1 MHIRIVFFIFLSN
14 LFLIFPDEGDVLN
27 ILSKMTVEEKAW
39 QVMMIN
45 ISNTKD
51 VHSYIKK
58 EFSKGFPGAI
68 LLFKQNLPSSPKEF
82 FEYTSKMK
90 NAFKMV
96 ANENKLHSSH
106 PLIALDNEGG
116 RVFRTSSLTT
126 FLPPPRM
133 IASKISPDQAE
144 KLFNLIA
151 KQMKMM
157 GLDFNL
163 APIAECATNINE
175 VFLGDRTFSYSE
187 KETVDFSN
195 AFVKGMNEAGI
206 LCSLK
211 HFPGNGALDP
221 HGDVAT
227 LSCTSEE
234 FENEYVSS
242 FKKIIDKKHKAL
254 SLLLSH
260 VVFTVI
266 DDRPFCLSNK
276 GIKEIIRKK
285 MGFSS
290 LILTDDIAMGALKK
304 HYSSSDNALLAL
316 EAGVDMIMC
325 SERNVFPIIDAI
337 IKKAKKD
344 KDFAIRLDEAV
355 KNVLSAKSAIF
366 EIDKSSGTKEAF
378 DEKLFNELKEKG
390 DKIVKSMF

>member
-126 FLPPPRM
+126 FF
-133 IASKISPDQAE
+133 A
-144 KLFNLIA
+144 
-151 KQMKMM
+151 
-157 GLDFNL
+157 
-163 APIAECATNINE
+163 
-175 VFLGDRTFSYSE
+175 FS
-187 KETVDFSN
+187 
-195 AFVKGMNEAGI
+195 
-206 LCSLK
+206 
-211 HFPGNGALDP
+211 
-221 HGDVAT
+221 
-227 LSCTSEE
+227 
-234 FENEYVSS
+234 
-242 FKKIIDKKHKAL
+242 
-254 SLLLSH
+254 
-260 VVFTVI
+260 
-266 DDRPFCLSNK
+266 
-276 GIKEIIRKK
+276 
-285 MGFSS
+285 
-290 LILTDDIAMGALKK
+290 
-304 HYSSSDNALLAL
+304 
-316 EAGVDMIMC
+316 
-325 SERNVFPIIDAI
+325 
-337 IKKAKKD
+337 
-344 KDFAIRLDEAV
+344 
-355 KNVLSAKSAIF
+355 
-366 EIDKSSGTKEAF
+366 
-378 DEKLFNELKEKG
+378 
-390 DKIVKSMF
+390 